1 MLTKILAGLAGIV
14 AAFAVIALT
23 QRLGHVFY
31 PPPADLD
38 VRDIEAFREFT
49 AGMPIMA
56 FLFVLVAYY
65 AGSLVGT
72 FVAGWIAGFRTL
84 IYAVLIGGLVL
95 AGTVANLV
103 MIPHPPWFSVMAVLG
118 IPASAYLGS
127 RLAPVRSQ
135 AQ

>member
-1 MLTKILAGLAGIV
+1 MLTRILAGLAGIV

-23 QRLGHVFY
+23 QRLGHIVY

-56 FLFVLVAYY
+56 FWFVLIAYY
-65 AGSLVGT
+65 AGAFVGT

-84 IYAVLIGGLVL
+84 LYAGVIGGLVL
-95 AGTVANLV
+95 TGTIANLV
-103 MIPHPPWFSVMAVLG
+103 MIPHPVWFSILAVIG
-118 IPASAYLGS
+118 IPSFAYLGS
-127 RLAPVRSQ
+127 RLTPVRRVSQ
-135 AQ
+135 